1 MSSTEA
7 ATAMKTLTELYN
19 SPEKGIMEEQM
30 LYVSRHMMPKL
41 IAPLPRQM
49 GITNNTST
57 PVAFF
62 DNACGSGV
70 LTHEIQQILPKDVLE
85 KSTFLSAD
93 NAEGMVNLSKKR
105 VGLEGW
111 VNIEVK
117 KLDATVSRLK
127 QLELPDT
134 NRL

>member
-1 MSSTEA
+1 
-7 ATAMKTLTELYN
+7 
-19 SPEKGIMEEQM
+19 MEEQM

-49 GITNNTST
+49 GITDKTST

>member
-1 MSSTEA
+1 
-7 ATAMKTLTELYN
+7 
-19 SPEKGIMEEQM
+19 MEEQM

-49 GITNNTST
+49 GLTDKTSA

-85 KSTFLSAD
+85 KSTFLCAD

-105 VGLEGW
+105 VGLDGW
-111 VNIEVK
+111 VNAEVK
-117 KLDATVSRLK
+117 KLDATVS
-127 QLELPDT
+127 
-134 NRL
+134 